1 MKISKLIDFS
11 IRIFGGVLLLAMVS
25 LTFLQIVLRQFFNL
39 SLNWSDE
46 VSQFCMTWLALFGG
60 IWATKNNKH
69 LNTGFMIQQKFDR
82 RIIHLIDSILALVII
97 GIAAVVAYQCAIFT
111 SQQWV
116 MESLSLRW
124 LKMGYVFIALPIFML
139 ATCYYYLKSF
149 FKNVQLIF
157 KKD

>member
-25 LTFLQIVLRQFFNL
+25 LTFLQIVLRQFFNF

-69 LNTGFMIQQKFDR
+69 LNTGFMVQKNFDR
-82 RIIHLIDSILALVII
+82 RIIHLIDSILAVVII
-97 GIAAVVAYQCAIFT
+97 GIAAVVSYQCAIFT
-111 SQQWV
+111 LQQWV

-149 FKNVQLIF
+149 FKNIWLTF